1 MVNSYKILGQS
12 CPAGTADTDVYTV
25 PVGKSAVI
33 SLISIANLTGAAAT
47 YRLAFRKNN
56 ASIANEHYHSF
67 AVSARAPRS
76 PTKSSDPKSH
86 HKAMTPEI
94 LIGLILSSMVAVIG
108 HFLKSLIAETRQTRE
123 TTIQMHVSLKST
135 TDTII
140 ELQRADK
147 EHSRQILN
155 MIERLVRIE
164 ERQGIGRA

>member
-1 MVNSYKILGQS
+1 
-12 CPAGTADTDVYTV
+12 
-25 PVGKSAVI
+25 
-33 SLISIANLTGAAAT
+33 
-47 YRLAFRKNN
+47 
-56 ASIANEHYHSF
+56 
-67 AVSARAPRS
+67 
-76 PTKSSDPKSH
+76 
-86 HKAMTPEI
+86 MTPEI

-108 HFLKSLIAETRQTRE
+108 YFLKSLIAETRQTRE

>member
-1 MVNSYKILGQS
+1 
-12 CPAGTADTDVYTV
+12 
-25 PVGKSAVI
+25 
-33 SLISIANLTGAAAT
+33 
-47 YRLAFRKNN
+47 
-56 ASIANEHYHSF
+56 
-67 AVSARAPRS
+67 
-76 PTKSSDPKSH
+76 
-86 HKAMTPEI
+86 MTPEI

-108 HFLKSLIAETRQTRE
+108 YFLKSLIDETRQTRE

>member
-1 MVNSYKILGQS
+1 
-12 CPAGTADTDVYTV
+12 
-25 PVGKSAVI
+25 
-33 SLISIANLTGAAAT
+33 
-47 YRLAFRKNN
+47 
-56 ASIANEHYHSF
+56 
-67 AVSARAPRS
+67 
-76 PTKSSDPKSH
+76 
-86 HKAMTPEI
+86 MTPEI

-108 HFLKSLIAETRQTRE
+108 YFLKSLIDETRQTRE

-164 ERQGIGRA
+164 ERQGISRA

>member
-1 MVNSYKILGQS
+1 
-12 CPAGTADTDVYTV
+12 
-25 PVGKSAVI
+25 
-33 SLISIANLTGAAAT
+33 
-47 YRLAFRKNN
+47 
-56 ASIANEHYHSF
+56 
-67 AVSARAPRS
+67 
-76 PTKSSDPKSH
+76 
-86 HKAMTPEI
+86 MTPEI

>member
-1 MVNSYKILGQS
+1 
-12 CPAGTADTDVYTV
+12 
-25 PVGKSAVI
+25 
-33 SLISIANLTGAAAT
+33 
-47 YRLAFRKNN
+47 
-56 ASIANEHYHSF
+56 
-67 AVSARAPRS
+67 
-76 PTKSSDPKSH
+76 
-86 HKAMTPEI
+86 MTPEI

-108 HFLKSLIAETRQTRE
+108 YFLKSLIAETRQTRE

-164 ERQGIGRA
+164 ERQGIRA